1 MIGAVLGN
9 RYEILELIGTGG
21 MANVYKAK
29 CTLLNRN
36 VAIKVLKEEFK
47 DDDEIKKRFNIESQ
61 AVAGLSHTNIVS
73 VFDVGTEN
81 DLNYIV
87 MEYVEGITLKEYLK
101 ESGAL
106 VWNQAVDFAIQIC
119 SALQHAHRKGI
130 IHRDIKPQNIMV
142 TKDNVLKVMDFGI
155 ARAVSTYTTK
165 IDNEA
170 MGTAHYCS
178 PEQAKGSYTDERSDI
193 YSLGVVIYEMLTG
206 HPPFESDSSVS
217 VALKQI
223 QEKPVPP
230 TQIVPTI
237 PASVETVVLKAMEKD
252 AVNRFQAANTLLIEL
267 NWIKQTETA
276 PKSAK
281 QTPVI
286 VNEEDKFATKK
297 IDLAGMSVQ
306 TGGEESGQETSIE
319 EIEEIK
325 KQTNMS
331 TKTSGGKK
339 VKKATSKEDKTAV
352 IAAIISAIVIV
363 ALLSFALVNIVFDGQ
378 LFKKSTDENVLKV
391 PDVIGMTVEE
401 AEEEYKDFKFTV
413 EKEEYSA
420 KYDEGA
426 IIKQSPEAEE
436 MLEKPYE
443 IEVTVSKGSKEV
455 KVPDIIN
462 LDIEEAKIKL
472 KELEIKY
479 EIVEKE
485 NSTIPDGIVISVNPG
500 VGKKVYANVDKVVVY
515 VSLGDNTEY
524 VSVPDVIDKSQ
535 AVAEKMLK
543 DAGLE
548 VIIKEIDSEEAKGTV
563 VKQSQPA
570 GSKVEVKEIIII
582 YVSTGEKDE
591 DPDDKTSPGV
601 DDPSTQRPTTA
612 KEITVYLPQDKE
624 KVTVKV
630 TLDGSTVYEKSHN
643 CSEGSVSVVV
653 RGSGKRQVVTYLDG
667 VVAGERMLNFD

>member
-73 VFDVGTEN
+73 VFDVGAEN

-267 NWIKQTETA
+267 NWIKQTEAA
-276 PKSAK
+276 PKSVKQASAK
-281 QTPVI
+281 AA
-286 VNEEDKFATKK
+286 EDDKFATKK
-297 IDLAGMSVQ
+297 IDLSGSVVQ
-306 TGGEESGQETSIE
+306 QDESASPEASAEE
-319 EIEEIK
+319 K
-325 KQTNMS
+325 KEKDFHSNMN
-331 TKTSGGKK
+331 KKMKNGKK
-339 VKKATSKEDKTAV
+339 VKKVASKEDKTAV

-363 ALLSFALVNIVFDGQ
+363 AILSFALINVVFDGQ
-378 LFKKSTDENVLKV
+378 LFKNRPDENALKV
-391 PDVIGMTVEE
+391 PDVIGMTIEE

-420 KYDEGA
+420 KYDEGV
-426 IIKQSPEAEE
+426 ITKQSPEAEI
-436 MLEKPYE
+436 MMEKPYK
-443 IEVTVSKGSKEV
+443 IKVTVSKGSKEV
-455 KVPDIIN
+455 RVPDIIN
-462 LDIEEAKIKL
+462 LDIEEAKIDL
-472 KELEIKY
+472 KELEIRY

-485 NSTIPDGIVISVNPG
+485 SSTIPEGIVMSVNPG
-500 VGKKVYANVDKVVVY
+500 VGKRVYANVDKVFVT
-515 VSLGDNTEY
+515 VSLGDNAEY

-535 AVAEKMLK
+535 AVAEKMLE
-543 DAGLE
+543 DAGLK
-548 VIIKEIDSEEAKGTV
+548 VIVKEIDSDEAKGIV

-570 GSKVEVKEIIII
+570 GSKLEVKENVII
-582 YVSTGEKDE
+582 YVSTGKKDE
-591 DPDDKTSPGV
+591 ETNETGTTTPGV
-601 DDPSTQRPTTA
+601 DKPTTSTTTA
-612 KEITVYLPQDKE
+612 KEVTVYLPQDRE
-624 KVTVKV
+624 KATVKV
-630 TLDGSTVYEKSHN
+630 TLDGGIVYEKTHN

-653 RGSGKRQVVTYLDG
+653 RGSGTRKVVTYVDG